1 MGSNYAGVDW
11 ASEKHDL
18 LVADETGEAVLAATF
33 AHDERGLIALCN
45 ALVRFKVQLVAIERP
60 DGVLIERLL
69 DAGLR
74 VMAIHPNQVAASR
87 PRFRTSGGKSDRFDA
102 FVLSELA
109 RTDSHRFRVLVPD
122 GDQTKGLRALT
133 RAREDLV
140 ATRVA
145 LANQLRTELE
155 RYWPGAAVIF
165 KDIDSPISLAFIKRY
180 PSPADAHGLGAQ
192 RLGWFLARHA
202 YSGGK
207 QPEQLIRRL
216 KSAPEGRAGDQ
227 EIEARRAVVLALVTA
242 IEPLVAKIS
251 ELTSEIGHCLRAHP
265 DGHIFLSLFKGK
277 SVVTAAELL
286 AEIGDCRDRY
296 PTADALAADAGMS
309 PVAIESGK
317 RKVAAF
323 CSVRPTSR

>member
-74 VMAIHPNQVAASR
+74 VMAIHPNQVAAAR

-122 GDQTKGLRALT
+122 GDQTKPRSTGSIVGVGGR
-133 RAREDLV
+133 RVIVRWDGRWGRGRSGGRV
-140 ATRVA
+140 RVA
-145 LANQLRTELE
+145 G
-155 RYWPGAAVIF
+155 GA
-165 KDIDSPISLAFIKRY
+165 
-180 PSPADAHGLGAQ
+180 G
-192 RLGWFLARHA
+192 
-202 YSGGK
+202 
-207 QPEQLIRRL
+207 
-216 KSAPEGRAGDQ
+216 
-227 EIEARRAVVLALVTA
+227 
-242 IEPLVAKIS
+242 
-251 ELTSEIGHCLRAHP
+251 
-265 DGHIFLSLFKGK
+265 
-277 SVVTAAELL
+277 
-286 AEIGDCRDRY
+286 
-296 PTADALAADAGMS
+296 
-309 PVAIESGK
+309 
-317 RKVAAF
+317 
-323 CSVRPTSR
+323 